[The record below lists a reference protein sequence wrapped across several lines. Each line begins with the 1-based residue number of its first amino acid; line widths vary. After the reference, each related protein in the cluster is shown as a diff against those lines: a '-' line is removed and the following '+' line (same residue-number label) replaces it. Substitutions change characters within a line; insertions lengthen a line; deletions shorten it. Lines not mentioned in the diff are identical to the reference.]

1 MALLDAKLLPLKFIP
16 DSHMSD
22 DKFALLFIGF

>member
-1 MALLDAKLLPLKFIP
+1 MAPLDAKLLPLNFIP

-22 DKFALLFIGF
+22 DKFVLRFKGF